1 MQISGI
7 FTIPLLRT
15 GCQELY
21 NRAPGAGI
29 GCHLSAKTCRGG
41 AGTCRCGAGTCRGG
55 AQIRRGGAGTRRG
68 GAQIGRGGVQTEYP
82 GRRICTPPLHVPA
95 SPLRVPAP
103 PLRDFALRLRPI
115 PASKNS
121 LATYG
126 LLLRCKTGATEKAPR
141 KNKWGPRWFQGRHNS
156 LLAIMFH

>member
-1 MQISGI
+1 MQGLDATSEQKYAEMV
-7 FTIPLLRT
+7 
-15 GCQELY
+15 QE
-21 NRAPGAGI
+21 
-29 GCHLSAKTCRGG
+29 HAK
-41 AGTCRCGAGTCRGG
+41 AVQEHA
-55 AQIRRGGAGTRRG
+55 RG

-82 GRRICTPPLHVPA
+82 GRRICAPPLHVPA
-95 SPLRVPAP
+95 PPLRVPAP